1 MSYLS
6 ESLKKLKYDKRMLGW
21 NLRRKII
28 TKEEYENHLKNLE
41 DLSPFK
47 AEDKEQ
53 DEKTPPKES

>member
-21 NLRRKII
+21 NLKRKII

-41 DLSPFK
+41 DLSLLK